1 MAKRPSL
8 KAVTQKPDAAEAAR
22 VAAQIKA
29 TSEPV
34 QVASPEAA
42 GSLKTV
48 SYNLP
53 VEVVDLLRD
62 LARKRADEVR
72 AARARGE
79 FPQGDARTSASKIV
93 LDALIPHVEG
103 WRKELDGD

>member
-8 KAVTQKPDAAEAAR
+8 KTVTAKPDAAEAAK
-22 VAAQIKA
+22 VAAQIKGNSDPA
-29 TSEPV
+29 R
-34 QVASPEAA
+34 VANPEAA

-53 VEVVDLLRD
+53 VEIVDLLRD

-72 AARARGE
+72 AARARGDYTD
-79 FPQGDARTSASKIV
+79 GDARTSASKIV
-93 LDALIPHVEG
+93 LGALAPHVDA
-103 WRKELDGD
+103 WRAELDGG